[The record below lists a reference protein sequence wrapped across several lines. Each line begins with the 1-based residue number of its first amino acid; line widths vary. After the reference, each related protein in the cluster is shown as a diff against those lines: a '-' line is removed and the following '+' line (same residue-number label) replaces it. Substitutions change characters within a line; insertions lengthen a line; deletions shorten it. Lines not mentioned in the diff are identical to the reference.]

1 MLIMITF
8 LIALALAVFGH
19 RIARHFVRDRLRF
32 VDAAQRASAPWLAGG
47 GALLIGAIVSWLVPG
62 LGVVTALAFALAI
75 GTGVAA
81 GARDVRQG
89 RHLLDDGLR

>member
-1 MLIMITF
+1 MFLMISF
-8 LIALALAVFGH
+8 LIALAIAVFGH
-19 RIARHFVRDRLRF
+19 RAARHFVRERLRF
-32 VDAAQRASAPWLAGG
+32 VEAAQRGSAPWLAGG
-47 GALLIGAIVSWLVPG
+47 GAFLLGAIVAWLVPG
-62 LGVVTALAFALAI
+62 LGVLSAVTFALAI